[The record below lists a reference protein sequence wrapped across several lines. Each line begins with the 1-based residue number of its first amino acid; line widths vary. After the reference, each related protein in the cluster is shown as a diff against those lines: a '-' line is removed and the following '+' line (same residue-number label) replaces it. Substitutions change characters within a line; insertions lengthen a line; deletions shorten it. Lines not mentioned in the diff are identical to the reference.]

1 MMPVVYKKT
10 AMAAPARRPMG
21 PAVAMGTPALPEEVL
36 DPVAEP
42 EADADSLDES
52 LVEDDL
58 WPDLVLVEV
67 SVELVVWLFT
77 ALLDL
82 VRVEPAELDP

>member
-1 MMPVVYKKT
+1 
-10 AMAAPARRPMG
+10 MG

-36 DPVAEP
+36 DPVAEEEEDP
-42 EADADSLDES
+42 LVDS

-58 WPDLVLVEV
+58 WPVLVLVEV
-67 SVELVVWLFT
+67 SVELAEWLFT

-82 VRVEPAELDP
+82 VRVEPAELDPD